1 MGFFAVEA
9 PLVAQIK
16 KEVDGL
22 LDVYT
27 PFSIEEMLEISNVS
41 PSVSVI
47 YYDDRVAGDAGRGE
61 MSVTYQQWL
70 IVLSIN
76 HSGAQLQDTSALR
89 NDAEPFI
96 DKIMDALKGFNP
108 NIVGFKTFKRANSP
122 VRVGGKVGHCYFPFM
137 FEIQKLI

>member
-27 PFSIEEMLEISNVS
+27 PFSIEEMLEISNTS

-47 YYDDRVAGDAGRGE
+47 YYDDRVASDAGRGE
-61 MSVTYQQWL
+61 MSVTYQ
-70 IVLSIN
+70 
-76 HSGAQLQDTSALR
+76 HG
-89 NDAEPFI
+89 
-96 DKIMDALKGFNP
+96 
-108 NIVGFKTFKRANSP
+108 
-122 VRVGGKVGHCYFPFM
+122 
-137 FEIQKLI
+137 